1 VIRDIAAGHGLGVYR
16 QARIRTTVAAAVV
29 LLVPFFLFYVLADR
43 LVWNANPKSH
53 DATVSLLGGAV
64 LLGLVLSVGFGR
76 FVSNH
81 ILHLAHDLEKA
92 LGAVEQRE
100 RERDSAQ
107 QELIRKLQ
115 DEREL
120 VKQKLQFESQLAE
133 YEKYAALAQLALG
146 AAHEIN
152 NPLLGIL
159 SHLELEL
166 KQAPSSEERVE
177 IQQCIEA
184 TRRISG
190 TIKSLISYARPGPL
204 QLSKIS
210 IERLITETLTFLRHQ
225 PAFRNVHLEKHIA
238 ADVPPLTADANQIS
252 QVLVNLLLNAVQAMP
267 PEGGTITLSAAV
279 VLHTRVEI
287 RITDTGAGIPA
298 DILPHIFEPFFTTKR
313 GKGTGLGLSISQSYI
328 RNHGGE
334 IIAESTLGRGTSVRF
349 TLPISGQ
356 CATAPLASEEVI
368 V

>member
-1 VIRDIAAGHGLGVYR
+1 MKDVTAEQGLGVYR
-16 QARIRTTVAAAVV
+16 QARIRTTVAAAGV
-29 LLVPFFLFYVLADR
+29 LLVPFFLFDVFADHY
-43 LVWNANPKSH
+43 VWNKYPAVH
-53 DATVSLLGGAV
+53 DATIGVFVGSLLF
-64 LLGLVLSVGFGR
+64 GLVVSVAFGR
-76 FVSNH
+76 FVSHH
-81 ILHLAHDLEKA
+81 ILKLAHGLEHA
-92 LGAVEQRE
+92 LVAVEQRE

-107 QELIRKLQ
+107 QELIRKLE

-166 KQAPSSEERVE
+166 KQAADGEQRIE
-177 IQQCIEA
+177 IQQCIDA
-184 TRRISG
+184 TRRIST
-190 TIKSLISYARPGPL
+190 TIKSLISYARPAPL

-210 IERLITETLTFLRHQ
+210 LERLINETLTFLRHQ
-225 PAFRNVHLEKHIA
+225 PSFRNVQLEKQVA
-238 ADVPPLTADANQIS
+238 ADLPPITADANQIS

-267 PEGGTITLSAAV
+267 QGGTITLRAGVAMQN
-279 VLHTRVEI
+279 
-287 RITDTGAGIPA
+287 RIEVKVTDTGSGIPA
-298 DILPHIFEPFFTTKR
+298 DILAHIFEPFFTTKR

-328 RNHGGE
+328 RHHGGE
-334 IIAESTLGRGTSVRF
+334 ITAESTPGVGTSVRF
-349 TLPISGQ
+349 TLPIS
-356 CATAPLASEEVI
+356 ATTAAAAATSQEVI

>member
-1 VIRDIAAGHGLGVYR
+1 MIKGAAAGQGLGVYR

-29 LLVPFFLFYVLADR
+29 LLVPFLLFYIFADYF
-43 LVWNANPKSH
+43 VWNHYPALH
-53 DATVSLLGGAV
+53 DPTVRMLAAAV

-81 ILHLAHDLEKA
+81 ILKLAHGLEHA
-92 LGAVEQRE
+92 LVAVEQRE
-100 RERDSAQ
+100 HERDSAQ
-107 QELIRKLQ
+107 QELIRKLE

-159 SHLELEL
+159 SHLELEM
-166 KQAPSSEERVE
+166 KQAADGEQRVE
-177 IQQCIEA
+177 IQQCIDA
-184 TRRISG
+184 TRRFST

-210 IERLITETLTFLRHQ
+210 LDRLITETLTFLRHQ
-225 PAFRNVHLEKHIA
+225 PAFRNVHLERHVA
-238 ADVPPLTADANQIS
+238 PELPPITADANQIS

-267 PEGGTITLSAAV
+267 QGGTITLSAAV
-279 VLHTRVEI
+279 TMQNRVEVKVC
-287 RITDTGAGIPA
+287 DTGSGIPA

-328 RNHGGE
+328 RHHGGE
-334 IIAESTLGRGTSVRF
+334 ITAESTLDRGTTIRF
-349 TLPISGQ
+349 TLPISAQ
-356 CATAPLASEEVI
+356 TAAGAAISQEVI

>member
-1 VIRDIAAGHGLGVYR
+1 MNDVVAGQGLGIYR
-16 QARIRTTVAAAVV
+16 QARIRTTVAAAIV
-29 LLVPFFLFYVLADR
+29 LFGPFCIFYFFADHY
-43 LVWNANPKSH
+43 VWNTSPQFR
-53 DATVSLLGGAV
+53 DATVLYLVGAGV
-64 LLGLVLSVGFGR
+64 VGLVLSVGFGR

-81 ILHLAHDLEKA
+81 ILKLARSLEKA
-92 LGAVEQRE
+92 LNAVEQRE

-107 QELIRKLQ
+107 QELIRKLE

-120 VKQKLQFESQLAE
+120 VKQKVQFESQLAE

-166 KQAPSSEERVE
+166 KQATDIDQRTE
-177 IQQCIEA
+177 IQQCIDA
-184 TRRISG
+184 TRRISN
-190 TIKSLISYARPGPL
+190 TIKSLLTYARPGPL

-210 IERLITETLTFLRHQ
+210 LDRLITETLTFLRHQ
-225 PAFRNVHLEKHIA
+225 PAFRNVQLEKHVAPDLPAI
-238 ADVPPLTADANQIS
+238 TADANQIS

-267 PEGGTITLSAAV
+267 QGGALRLTAGITAD
-279 VLHTRVEI
+279 RVEVGVS
-287 RITDTGAGIPA
+287 DTGTGIPA
-298 DILPHIFEPFFTTKR
+298 DILAHIFDPFFTTKR

-328 RNHGGE
+328 RHHGGE
-334 IIAESTLGRGTSVRF
+334 ISAESTVGRGTTVRF
-349 TLPISGQ
+349 TLPLAPH
-356 CATAPLASEEVI
+356 ATTVPAGEEVI

>member
-1 VIRDIAAGHGLGVYR
+1 LVIKDVAAGHGLGIYR
-16 QARIRTTVAAAVV
+16 QSRIRTTVAAAVV
-29 LLVPFFLFYVLADR
+29 LLVPFGVFYFFADR
-43 LVWNANPKSH
+43 YVWNASPQLH
-53 DATVSLLGGAV
+53 DSTVSYLIGAGV
-64 LLGLVLSVGFGR
+64 LGLALALAFGR

-81 ILHLAHDLEKA
+81 ILKLAHGLEKA
-92 LGAVEQRE
+92 LAAVEQRE

-107 QELIRKLQ
+107 RELIRKLE

-166 KQAPSSEERVE
+166 KQATNDEQRLE
-177 IQQCIEA
+177 IRQCIDA
-184 TRRISG
+184 TRRISS
-190 TIKSLISYARPGPL
+190 TIKSLISYTRPGPL

-210 IERLITETLTFLRHQ
+210 LDRLITETLTFLRHQ
-225 PAFRNVHLEKHIA
+225 PAFRNVNLERHVA
-238 ADVPPLTADANQIS
+238 PDLPPITADANQIS

-267 PEGGTITLSAAV
+267 QGGTIRLSVAPTCAERLEV
-279 VLHTRVEI
+279 
-287 RITDTGAGIPA
+287 RITDTGCGVPA

-328 RNHGGE
+328 RHHGGD
-334 IIAESTLGRGTSVRF
+334 IMAESTPGRGTTVSF
-349 TLPISGQ
+349 TLPISAQ
-356 CATAPLASEEVI
+356 TPAAKAATQEVI